1 MINRLNE
8 AKQIIFTSNSLI
20 FSFLFFNALKLYQ
33 ISADSKIQLLN
44 LLLSLGIVSLLEDR
58 NKKIK
63 GFKRYKNFKRFFGV
77 SLFIMTLVR
86 SFFLTTYED
95 KFYYFLLPI
104 GIFSILLF
112 LFEWE
117 DKNLY
122 KNIVIISF
130 LLPLRR
136 AFVFLLD
143 FLLLPVTKYLT
154 WLILFSIGKEPILI
168 GKSIFINKAELIIN
182 DACLGADNLFF
193 VICAVYIYMIIFK
206 LRSSKNLKIITL
218 ITILVPITINVFRN
232 VLLAI
237 TVSIE
242 SNYRDDLFNF
252 FHDSYGSLLFSLIS
266 VSIVSR
272 VYFSLL
278 NSELRK
284 IK

>member
-136 AFVFLLD
+136 VFVFLLD

-193 VICAVYIYMIIFK
+193 VACTIYIYLIIFK
-206 LRSSKNLKIITL
+206 LRSSKNLKLITL